1 MRALCLSLLL
11 SLLAACS
18 TYEVMPAK
26 DNDPAWRPAKPMPKA
41 AAAEDGS
48 LYRNDYL
55 FALFQD
61 RRAYR
66 VGDILTVVLEEST
79 QSSKKAATKLGKSSG
94 VEVSAPV
101 LGNRTYNSLSASLG
115 MDNDFDGSASS
126 SQQNSLSGY
135 ITVTVAEVVGNGV
148 VRIQGEK
155 WIRLNQGDEYLR
167 LSGAVRVDD
176 IDQANRISSQRI
188 ADAHIAYAGRGAL
201 ADSNQTGW
209 LTRFFNSALSPF

>member
-66 VGDILTVVLEEST
+66 VGVV
-79 QSSKKAATKLGKSSG
+79 
-94 VEVSAPV
+94 
-101 LGNRTYNSLSASLG
+101 
-115 MDNDFDGSASS
+115 
-126 SQQNSLSGY
+126 
-135 ITVTVAEVVGNGV
+135 
-148 VRIQGEK
+148 
-155 WIRLNQGDEYLR
+155 
-167 LSGAVRVDD
+167 
-176 IDQANRISSQRI
+176 
-188 ADAHIAYAGRGAL
+188 
-201 ADSNQTGW
+201 
-209 LTRFFNSALSPF
+209 